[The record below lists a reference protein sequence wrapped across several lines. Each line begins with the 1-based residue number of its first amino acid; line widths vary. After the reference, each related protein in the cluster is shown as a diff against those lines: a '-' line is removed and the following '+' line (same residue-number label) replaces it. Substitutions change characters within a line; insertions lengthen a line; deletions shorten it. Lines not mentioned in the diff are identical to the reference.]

1 MENKI
6 KLTEEEVT
14 KLKELQTEFRQ
25 LTSVV
30 GQLEIQIMDYEIKKE
45 QMKISLNSLQQKEF
59 ILAKELNEKYGEG
72 SISLE
77 TGDFLPNK

>member
-14 KLKELQTEFRQ
+14 QLKDLKTEFQQ
-25 LTSVV
+25 LTNVV
-30 GQLEIQIMDYEIKKE
+30 GNLEIQIMDYQLKKE
-45 QMKISLNSLQQKEF
+45 QMKVSLNSLQQKEYV
-59 ILAKELNEKYGEG
+59 LAKELNEKYGEG

-77 TGDFLPNK
+77 NREFLPNK

>member
-14 KLKELQTEFRQ
+14 QLKDLKIEFQQ
-25 LTSVV
+25 LTNVV
-30 GQLEIQIMDYEIKKE
+30 GNLEIQIMDYKLKKE
-45 QMKISLNSLQQKEF
+45 QMKVSLNNLQQKEYV
-59 ILAKELNEKYGEG
+59 LAKELNEKYGEG

-77 TGDFLPNK
+77 DGEFLPNK

>member
-1 MENKI
+1 MKDKM
-6 KLTEEEVT
+6 KLTEEEVS
-14 KLKELQTEFRQ
+14 KLKELKNEFQQ
-25 LTSVV
+25 LTNVV
-30 GQLEIQIMDYEIKKE
+30 GNLEIQIMDYELKKE

-77 TGDFLPNK
+77 TGEFLPNK